1 MITAAASWLM
11 FVTIPSILAAVAL
24 RRGMILRAFGVD
36 CVTRTGVP
44 SSRLRMLWRTIVFNL
59 PALLVLIRLSGL
71 LPTRFAR
78 YQMVELSILG
88 LLLALIVWSS
98 LLKGRG
104 LSDRLSGTYPVP
116 R

>member
-1 MITAAASWLM
+1 MTNAAASWLM
-11 FVTIPSILAAVAL
+11 FATIPSILAAVAL

-44 SSRLRMLWRTIVFNL
+44 ASRLRMLWRTIVFNL
-59 PALLVLIRLSGL
+59 PALLVVIRLSGL
-71 LPTRFAR
+71 LPIAP
-78 YQMVELSILG
+78 YQLVVVLPILG